1 MILFWG
7 YKFVFIAYHF
17 ETYSSFTFKELLNVF
32 VFGTRLDLSFAAYL
46 SIVPLVFLII
56 SSIFYKFPLL
66 SFIKGYTSGII
77 ILLAITHIVDLE
89 IFKTWG
95 FRIDTTLIKYLT
107 TPKEAIASAGA
118 APVLLLTVLLIISIV
133 FSYTIFKAIV
143 IRPYFELRQRSNVAF
158 LTLLLIGGVLI
169 LPIRGGLQLAPINQS
184 SVYFSNDQYL
194 NQAAINAPWN
204 FSYSIIENNH
214 NEENPFIYQSVEEV
228 QQRMDVLYPTQD
240 SASLSVIKNK
250 RPNIILIIWES
261 FTAKTVEKLG
271 GRKGITPN
279 FNSIIKE
286 GIFFDNFYASGDRS
300 DKGLIAILSSF
311 PAQSTTS
318 IMRKTNKAAK
328 LPSLAK
334 SLKANDYSSYFYY
347 GGEPEFA
354 NIKSYLINSKY
365 DQLITKDYFP
375 PESWN
380 SKWGAHDEVVFDK
393 LLSDAHES
401 RQPFFSTLFTL
412 SSHEPF
418 EIPMKPLLK
427 GKDEETL
434 FLNSIHYTDSC
445 LGAFIDK
452 AKKELWWDNTLIII
466 TADHGHRLP
475 GGMVNHYPDE
485 FKIPMLWVGGALAKK
500 DTIISV
506 ISSQTDIASTLL
518 NQLNI
523 NSEEFNYSKN
533 LLSTPGNIFA
543 YYAFKNGFG
552 YITESGKLV
561 FDNVSKNALL
571 KDSSIT
577 EEDVRNGKAYLQYS
591 FQDYLNK

>member
-1 MILFWG
+1 MLF
-7 YKFVFIAYHF
+7 
-17 ETYSSFTFKELLNVF
+17 LL
-32 VFGTRLDLSFAAYL
+32 
-46 SIVPLVFLII
+46 I
-56 SSIFYKFPLL
+56 SSVFYKFPLL
-66 SFIKGYTSGII
+66 QFIKGYTAGII
-77 ILLAITHIVDLE
+77 ILLAILHIVDLE
-89 IFKTWG
+89 IFKSWG

-118 APVLLLTVLLIISIV
+118 APVFLLTVLLLVSILFSFIIFRSIV
-133 FSYTIFKAIV
+133 VRPNFDLRKRSIIAFFS
-143 IRPYFELRQRSNVAF
+143 
-158 LTLLLIGGVLI
+158 LLLIGGALI
-169 LPIRGGLQLAPINQS
+169 LPIRGGMQLAPINQS
-184 SVYFSNDQYL
+184 SVYFSNDQFL
-194 NQAAINAPWN
+194 NQAAINVPWN

-214 NEENPFIYQSVEEV
+214 NEENPFIYQSTEEV
-228 QQRMDVLYPTQD
+228 QQIMNTLYSVQD
-240 SASLSVIKNK
+240 STSLLVIKNN

-271 GRKGITPN
+271 GRKAITPE
-279 FNSIIKE
+279 FNSIIKD

-311 PAQSTTS
+311 PAQSITS

-328 LPSLAK
+328 LPSIAK
-334 SLKANDYSSYFYY
+334 SLKENNYSTYFYY

-365 DQLITKDYFP
+365 DRLITKDYFP
-375 PESWN
+375 PETWN

-393 LLSDAHES
+393 LLSDVHES
-401 RQPFFSTLFTL
+401 RQPFFATLFTL

-445 LGAFIDK
+445 LGSFIDK

-475 GGMVNHYPDE
+475 GGMANHYPDE
-485 FKIPMLWVGGALAKK
+485 FRIPMLWLGGALAKK
-500 DTIISV
+500 DTTISIIG
-506 ISSQTDIASTLL
+506 SQTDIASTLL

-523 NSEEFNYSKN
+523 NSKDFNYSKN
-533 LLSTPGNIFA
+533 LLSAPGNTFA

-552 YITESGKLV
+552 YITPSGKLV
-561 FDNVSKNALL
+561 FDNVSKNLLL
-571 KDSSIT
+571 KDSSVT